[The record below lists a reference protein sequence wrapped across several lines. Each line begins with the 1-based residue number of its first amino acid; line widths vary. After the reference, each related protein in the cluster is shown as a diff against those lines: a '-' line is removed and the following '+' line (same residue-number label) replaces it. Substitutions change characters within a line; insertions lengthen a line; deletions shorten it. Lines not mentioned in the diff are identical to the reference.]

1 MMATVGQSPGSST
14 LAVYRNHLLGR
25 GATGPLERWDT
36 GSIPVP
42 ARWVKEPPLPGLW
55 PGLQRQLSPDPWPR
69 ELHMLPN
76 ETKDKKNKK
85 NHNHRRGFKK
95 H

>member
-36 GSIPVP
+36 GSIPGP
-42 ARWVKEPPLPGLW
+42 AQWVHGAAIAVAAVEVVTAAW
-55 PGLQRQLSPDPWPR
+55 I
-69 ELHMLPN
+69 
-76 ETKDKKNKK
+76 
-85 NHNHRRGFKK
+85 
-95 H
+95 